1 MLLDSYEAWP
11 SRCIKTNRY
20 LGSIWNFFVLFIQFG
35 CQKNCRIPKYSSMM
49 MAKLSTKK
57 ISFEISIM
65 RKILKTIPWN
75 VMKWIYR
82 LISQENRNARI
93 LCIVKICTYFFSS
106 QKTIQVQHII
116 RLENETKQS
125 SFLCINPKE
134 NTITHDPSLLD

>member
-20 LGSIWNFFVLFIQFG
+20 LGSIWKFFVLFIQFG

-75 VMKWIYR
+75 VMKWIYQ

-93 LCIVKICTYFFSS
+93 LYSKNLYLFFFVVKNIPGHTYYKTGKWNKIWSDCDIVLITATGLFNL
-106 QKTIQVQHII
+106 I
-116 RLENETKQS
+116 RL
-125 SFLCINPKE
+125 
-134 NTITHDPSLLD
+134 